1 MEMSRGMAKTIDGKK
16 FMWDGKE
23 YEKKDAE
30 KTAERY
36 ENDGFEVRVVE
47 EEGKYLV
54 YTRRVVKEVK
64 VEKPE
69 GVI

>member
-1 MEMSRGMAKTIDGKK
+1 MKLSRPMARTIDGKK

-23 YEKKDAE
+23 YGKEDAE
-30 KTAERY
+30 KTAEGY
-36 ENDGFEVRVVE
+36 ENDGFEVRLVE